1 MKNNFFQISTGVNIL
16 YTTGCKIF
24 YKGNMRL
31 KSTKMIPK
39 IDAWWEN
46 SFLCVLTRG
55 LSLQPNV
62 QKGGLDRISIFK
74 GGVGGGVLGKRGW
87 LFSGG
92 LQFLH
97 KSKLKSGPYYQKRV
111 NQMSLNFEF
120 HNSLMLSFTD
130 NGGLHSNFV
139 YCESFIKSNS
149 LDILVPCKDKPGWL
163 NWFWQFLCERL
174 SSFNP
179 KGF

>member
-1 MKNNFFQISTGVNIL
+1 MIKIKRDARMGLHEVGPYLDNTHNNRL
-16 YTTGCKIF
+16 LTTGCKIF

-74 GGVGGGVLGKRGW
+74 GGVGGGGRVLGKRGW

-97 KSKLKSGPYYQKRV
+97 KSKLKSGPYYQKHV
-111 NQMSLNFEF
+111 NQMYLNF
-120 HNSLMLSFTD
+120 
-130 NGGLHSNFV
+130 
-139 YCESFIKSNS
+139 
-149 LDILVPCKDKPGWL
+149 
-163 NWFWQFLCERL
+163 
-174 SSFNP
+174 
-179 KGF
+179 